1 MPTLV
6 VKHPDGSE
14 TEHELSGELK
24 IGRQDANDLVLTE
37 GGVSRQHARFFVEGG
52 KVMLEDL
59 SSANGTYVDGERI
72 GEAVALTPQSQV
84 VLGDYELKLKSG
96 GRPATSAR
104 RASKPAS
111 AEPAP
116 EEGGPRSTRALPTL
130 KPARP
135 PGERLAK
142 GERPAPNPAPAGAAP
157 QPVLRG
163 LTGPWAN
170 KTYPLKGKLVVGR
183 APPAAVL
190 LEDDSISRKH
200 AELERNP
207 RGAVFLRDLG
217 SANGTLLNGERL
229 SQEPVE
235 INPGDIIQFG
245 MVEVVYESGDEVSNV
260 PVRRDRSG
268 AGPAVKGKSKGK
280 SDPSDVLPAAN
291 KKKKLFIVAGAAVS
305 LLLAAGVVKQ
315 MTTPPPPPPEVPT
328 GDGPEVVGENFKEK
342 VQELLSQCR
351 SFAST
356 DMGSEPQWEKAEAK
370 CEEARVLDPIN
381 SEVNTLIKKIKI
393 EKEAHTYFEAGTK
406 LLSRLKE
413 EEALDQF
420 QKIPKESQYFRRA
433 KIKVD
438 EALVQ
443 VKKKAQD
450 DCKRYLD
457 DNQWLAAVPRCD
469 RYMGFWCQTQTRE
482 DLEPPIGYTLS
493 LEGRVGKRQ
502 WRPKDKMFVRFL
514 QARVR
519 LDPNAEPWKCV
530 AGYDSERED
539 TDSPAAKVKRMF
551 KEKYSNAYM
560 NSALFD
566 YWAGRGNESLSKLQK
581 VRSNYEQAALH
592 GQTDLLIKDV
602 GTVDQLFKTGQ
613 TLLTAGELEK
623 AAEPFDEALE
633 IDKRLMMDMWETV
646 PSFYRKNIQN
656 DIAEKAYERGRDWI
670 KREDPMR
677 ACRLWKIG
685 FRFYKGNTDL
695 IRVLSN
701 VCSTR
706 GTQLFGGAGSCADLA
721 EVANWAVPGD
731 GLEEKMAKKKEE
743 LQCK

>member
-6 VKHPDGSE
+6 VRHPDGSE

-24 IGRQDANDLVLTE
+24 IGRQEGNDLVLTE

-59 SSANGTYVDGERI
+59 SSANGTYVDGERV
-72 GEAVALTPQSQV
+72 GEAVLLTPQSQV
-84 VLGDYELKLKSG
+84 VLGDYELKIKASARPSTG
-96 GRPATSAR
+96 PRKAARPAA
-104 RASKPAS
+104 
-111 AEPAP
+111 AEPD
-116 EEGGPRSTRALPTL
+116 EGGPRSTRALPSL

-135 PGERLAK
+135 PGAALAK
-142 GERPAPNPAPAGAAP
+142 SERASKGAAPAGAP
-157 QPVLRG
+157 QPMLRG

-170 KTYPLKGKLVVGR
+170 KTYPLKGKLLVGR

-217 SANGTLLNGERL
+217 SANGTLLNGERIA
-229 SQEPVE
+229 QEPVE
-235 INPGDIIQFG
+235 ISPGDIIQFG
-245 MVEVVYESGDEVSNV
+245 MVEVVYESGDEASNV
-260 PVRRDRSG
+260 PVRRERSG
-268 AGPAVKGKSKGK
+268 AVPAVKGKGK
-280 SDPSDVLPAAN
+280 VDPSDAPPAAN
-291 KKKKLFIVAGAAVS
+291 LKRKKMLVVAGAAVS

-315 MTTPPPPPPEVPT
+315 ITTPPPPPPDLPT
-328 GDGPEVVGENFKEK
+328 GDDTVLLEDPKGK
-342 VQELLSQCR
+342 VQELLSECR

-381 SEVNTLIKKIKI
+381 SEVNTLIKKIKV
-393 EKEAHTYFEAGTK
+393 EKEASTYFEQGTK

-413 EEALDQF
+413 EEALDAF
-420 QKIPKESQYFRRA
+420 QKIPRESQYFRRA

-438 EALVQ
+438 EALSQ

-450 DCKRYLD
+450 DCKRYLS
-457 DNQWLAAVPRCD
+457 DNQYLAAVPRCD

-482 DLEPPIGYTLS
+482 DLEPPVGYTLS
-493 LEGRVGKRQ
+493 LQGRVGKRQ
-502 WRPKDKMFVRFL
+502 WRPKDKLFVQFL
-514 QARVR
+514 QARAK
-519 LDPNAEPWKCV
+519 LDPNVEPWKCV
-530 AGYDSERED
+530 AGYANEQISGDDPSSR
-539 TDSPAAKVKRMF
+539 VKRMF
-551 KEKYSNAYM
+551 KEKYPNAYL
-560 NSALFD
+560 NAALSD
-566 YWAGRGNESLSKLQK
+566 YWGGRANEALAKLQK
-581 VRSNYEQAALH
+581 VRSNYELASLH

-602 GTVDQLFKTGQ
+602 GTVDQLFKTGS
-613 TLLTAGELEK
+613 TLLTAGDVEK

-633 IDKRLMMDMWETV
+633 IDKRLMMELWETV

-670 KREDPMR
+670 RREDQLR
-677 ACRLWKIG
+677 ACKLWKIG

-701 VCSTR
+701 VCSTQ
-706 GTQLFGGAGSCADLA
+706 GTRLFSAASGCPELV
-721 EVANWAVPGD
+721 EVADWAVPGD
-731 GLEEKMAKKKEE
+731 GLEEKLAKKKEE

>member
-6 VKHPDGSE
+6 VRHPDGSE
-14 TEHELSGELK
+14 TEHELAGELT
-24 IGRQDANDLVLTE
+24 IGRQEGNDLLLTE
-37 GGVSRQHARFFVEGG
+37 GGVSRQHARFFVDGG

-72 GEAVALTPQSQV
+72 GEAVLLTSQSQV
-84 VLGDYELKLKSG
+84 VLGDYELKIKGG
-96 GRPATSAR
+96 GRPSTGPR
-104 RASKPAS
+104 RASKPA
-111 AEPAP
+111 AP
-116 EEGGPRSTRALPTL
+116 EMGADDGGPRATRALPSI

-135 PGERLAK
+135 PGAALAK
-142 GERPAPNPAPAGAAP
+142 AERPAPGAAPAGAAP

-170 KTYPLKGKLVVGR
+170 KTYPLKGKLLVGR

-217 SANGTLLNGERL
+217 SANGTLLNGERIA
-229 SQEPVE
+229 QEPVE
-235 INPGDIIQFG
+235 ISTGDIIQFG
-245 MVEVVYESGDEVSNV
+245 MVEVVYESGDEGSKV
-260 PVRRDRSG
+260 PVRRERTG
-268 AGPAVKGKSKGK
+268 AVGAVKGKG
-280 SDPSDVLPAAN
+280 DPSDAPPP
-291 KKKKLFIVAGAAVS
+291 KKSRKLLVVAGAAVT

-315 MTTPPPPPPEVPT
+315 LTTPPPPPPELPT
-328 GDGPEVVGENFKEK
+328 GAGPLVEENPREK
-342 VQELLSQCR
+342 VQELLSECR

-381 SEVNTLIKKIKI
+381 TEVNALIKRIKV
-393 EKEAHTYFEAGTK
+393 EKEAHSYFEQGTK

-413 EEALDQF
+413 EEALDSF

-443 VKKKAQD
+443 VKKRAQD

-457 DNQWLAAVPRCD
+457 DNQYLAAVPRCD

-482 DLEPPIGYTLS
+482 DLEPPVGYTLA

-514 QARVR
+514 QARLK
-519 LDPNAEPWKCV
+519 LDPNVEPWKCV
-530 AGYDSERED
+530 GGYRGDGED
-539 TDSPAAKVKRMF
+539 EGDDPASRVKRMF
-551 KEKYSNAYM
+551 KAKFPNPYMYSAM
-560 NSALFD
+560 FD
-566 YWAGRGNESLSKLQK
+566 YWGGRANESLAKLQK
-581 VRSNYEQAALH
+581 VRSNYELATLH
-592 GQTDLLIKDV
+592 GQTEQLFKDV
-602 GTVDQLFKTGQ
+602 GNVANLFKTGS
-613 TLLTAGELEK
+613 TLLTAGDVEK

-633 IDKRLMMDMWETV
+633 IDKRLMGDFWETV

-656 DIAEKAYERGRDWI
+656 DIAERAYERGRDWV
-670 KREDPMR
+670 KREDPLR
-677 ACRLWKIG
+677 ACNLWKIG

-695 IRVLSN
+695 NRVISN
-701 VCSTR
+701 VCSTQ
-706 GTQLFGGAGSCADLA
+706 GTRLFAAAGSCADLA
-721 EVANWAVPGD
+721 EVAQWAVPGD
-731 GLEEKMAKKKEE
+731 GLEEKMAKKREE

>member
-24 IGRQDANDLVLTE
+24 IGRQEVNELVLTE
-37 GGVSRQHARFFVEGG
+37 GGVSRQHARVFVEGG

-72 GEAVALTPQSQV
+72 AEAVVLTPQSQV
-84 VLGDYELKLKSG
+84 VLGDYELKIKG
-96 GRPATSAR
+96 GARPATAAR
-104 RASKPAS
+104 RASKPS
-111 AEPAP
+111 PAEPADDAP
-116 EEGGPRSTRALPTL
+116 NPRSTRALPTI

-135 PGERLAK
+135 PGARLAK
-142 GERPAPNPAPAGAAP
+142 AESPAPGAAPAGAAP
-157 QPVLRG
+157 QPALRG

-170 KTYPLKGKLVVGR
+170 KTYPLKGKLLVGR

-217 SANGTLLNGERL
+217 SANGTLLNGDRL
-229 SQEPVE
+229 GQEPVE

-245 MVEVVYESGDEVSNV
+245 MVEVVYESGDEGANV
-260 PVRRDRSG
+260 PVRRERSG
-268 AGPAVKGKSKGK
+268 AGPAVKGRGK
-280 SDPSDVLPAAN
+280 VDPSDAPPAAN
-291 KKKKLFIVAGAAVS
+291 KKKKLLVVAGAAVT
-305 LLLAAGVVKQ
+305 LLLAAGIVKQ
-315 MTTPPPPPPEVPT
+315 LTTPPPPPPPVA
-328 GDGPEVVGENFKEK
+328 GDDGGGEVVGGEDFKVK
-342 VQELLSQCR
+342 VQELLSECR

-356 DMGSEPQWEKAEAK
+356 DMGSEPQWDKAEAK
-370 CEEARVLDPIN
+370 CEQARVLDPIN
-381 SEVNTLIKKIKI
+381 TEVNTLIKRIKV
-393 EKEAHTYFEAGTK
+393 EKEAHTYFETGTK
-406 LLSRLKE
+406 MLSRLKE

-433 KIKVD
+433 KIKAD

-482 DLEPPIGYTLS
+482 DLEPPIGYALS

-514 QARVR
+514 QARLK

-551 KEKYSNAYM
+551 KEKYSNPYM
-560 NSALFD
+560 NAALFD
-566 YWAGRGNESLSKLQK
+566 YWGGRSNESVSKLQK
-581 VRSNYEQAALH
+581 VRSNYELASLH
-592 GQTDLLIKDV
+592 GETEQLLKAV
-602 GTVDQLFKTGQ
+602 SSVDQLFKQGQ
-613 TLLTAGELEK
+613 SLLTAGEVEA

-633 IDKRLMMDMWETV
+633 NDKRLMLDMWETV

-670 KREDPMR
+670 KREDPLR
-677 ACRLWKIG
+677 ACKLWKIG

-706 GTQLFGGAGSCADLA
+706 GTQLFANVGSCADMA
-721 EVANWAVPGD
+721 EVALWAVPGD